1 MRRVRSIRYYPRF
14 PEAVPVRGAGCP
26 RVTQPFATLCTPGGA
41 LTVRLACVRRAASVH
56 PEPGSNS
63 PSNMEPAMRPVA
75 SLVGARE
82 PARFRL
88 TPKSRRIHRSHRRP
102 ERNRVPTLLLS
113 LIVSGRWCLLCL
125 LWDTGANGP
134 VSSRDIRFSRC
145 PPRPPPW
152 GAARAARRYIAT
164 RRGRAQGGIR
174 CPRFLHNFSLN
185 RTVLLP
191 TLVPRFS
198 PTDRAQH
205 IARERVPSYKA
216 QRHAHLEIGRKP
228 SALQGTRSARCHRST
243 LFEEG

>member
-1 MRRVRSIRYYPRF
+1 MRPCGAIRYYPGF
-14 PEAVPVRGAGCP
+14 PRAIPGEGAGSP
-26 RVTQPFATLCTPGGA
+26 RVTQPFATRFRPKAGA
-41 LTVRLACVRRAASVH
+41 VRLACVRRAASVH

-75 SLVGARE
+75 SLIGARE

-125 LWDTGANGP
+125 LWDTGALCP

-174 CPRFLHNFSLN
+174 RPRFLHNSVVL
-185 RTVLLP
+185 TTTCCVVVTLVYKLLP
-191 TLVPRFS
+191 LADAKCFASPHWTICSRTFRARSRLAQARSLRPTGRRASPR
-198 PTDRAQH
+198 P
-205 IARERVPSYKA
+205 
-216 QRHAHLEIGRKP
+216 GR
-228 SALQGTRSARCHRST
+228 
-243 LFEEG
+243 

>member
-1 MRRVRSIRYYPRF
+1 MGRGAIPSRLGFPLPAMRPGGGIRYYPGF
-14 PEAVPVRGAGCP
+14 PRAIPGEGAGSP
-26 RVTQPFATLCTPGGA
+26 RVTQPFATRFRPKAGA
-41 LTVRLACVRRAASVH
+41 VRLACVRRAASVH

-63 PSNMEPAMRPVA
+63 PSNMEPALRPVA

-125 LWDTGANGP
+125 LWDTGAHGP

-164 RRGRAQGGIR
+164 RRGRAQGGFLSTHFLHIYCLGR
-174 CPRFLHNFSLN
+174 IILCPRN
-185 RTVLLP
+185 
-191 TLVPRFS
+191 
-198 PTDRAQH
+198 
-205 IARERVPSYKA
+205 ARYSYMRECSTYIERLTA
-216 QRHAHLEIGRKP
+216 
-228 SALQGTRSARCHRST
+228 ALI
-243 LFEEG
+243 